1 MNAPGDTVRG
11 GHLRAAWRAL
21 RAVWHVLR
29 GLWIIRTE
37 FGRLTHAQSQL
48 IVREW
53 SRRMLAIMGVA
64 LDVQGQAPA
73 HGPVLVVANHLSWL
87 DILVMNAAH
96 PSRFVSKADAQHWPL
111 LGSLITGAG
120 TLYIERENRRDA
132 LRVVHRM
139 ADRLREGETVSVFP
153 EGTTGDGTQL
163 LPFHANLLQAAIS
176 ASAPVQPVAL
186 RYLDRERGQPHPGP
200 VFVGDDTLIASV
212 WRTLRS
218 DTVRAVVRY
227 GTPQRAGGRDRRTWA
242 EALRAEVQAELNAAR

>member
-1 MNAPGDTVRG
+1 MNPRGGQVRG

-21 RAVWHVLR
+21 RAVGHVLR

-37 FGRLTHAQSQL
+37 FGRLTPAQSQL

-53 SRRMLAIMGVA
+53 SRRMLSIMGVA
-64 LDVQGQAPA
+64 LDVQGQAPT
-73 HGPVLVVANHLSWL
+73 HGPLLQVANHQSWL
-87 DILVMNAAH
+87 DIVVMNAVH

-111 LGSLITGAG
+111 LGALITGAG

-139 ADRLREGETVSVFP
+139 ADRLREGDIVSVFP

-186 RYLDRERGQPHPGP
+186 RYLDSGTGQPHPGP

-218 DTVRAVVRY
+218 DTVRAVVRH
-227 GTPQRAGGRDRRTWA
+227 GTPQRAGDRDRRAWA
-242 EALRAEVQAELNAAR
+242 EALRAEVQAELDAAR

>member
-1 MNAPGDTVRG
+1 MNAPRGPVRG

-21 RAVWHVLR
+21 RAVGHVVR

-37 FGRLTHAQSQL
+37 FGRLTPAQSQL

-64 LDVQGQAPA
+64 LDVQGEPPA
-73 HGPVLVVANHLSWL
+73 HGPLLQVANHQSWL
-87 DILVMNAAH
+87 DIVVMNAAH

-120 TLYIERENRRDA
+120 TLYIQRENRRDA

-139 ADRLREGETVSVFP
+139 ADRLREGDIVSVFP

-186 RYLDRERGQPHPGP
+186 RYLDSGTGQSHPGP

-227 GTPQRAGGRDRRTWA
+227 GTPQRAGDRDRRAWA
-242 EALRAEVQAELNAAR
+242 EALRAEVQAELDAAV

>member
-1 MNAPGDTVRG
+1 VNAPRGPVRG

-21 RAVWHVLR
+21 RAVGHVVR

-37 FGRLTHAQSQL
+37 FGRLTPAQSQL

-64 LDVQGQAPA
+64 LDVQGEPPA
-73 HGPVLVVANHLSWL
+73 HGPLLQVANHQSWL
-87 DILVMNAAH
+87 DIVVMNAAH

-120 TLYIERENRRDA
+120 TLYIQRENRRDA

-139 ADRLREGETVSVFP
+139 ADRLREGDIVSVFP

-186 RYLDRERGQPHPGP
+186 RYLDSGTGLPHPGP

-218 DTVRAVVRY
+218 DTVRSVVRY
-227 GTPQRAGGRDRRTWA
+227 GTPQRAGDRDRRAWA
-242 EALRAEVQAELNAAR
+242 EALRAEVQAELDAAV

>member
-1 MNAPGDTVRG
+1 VNAPRGPVRG

-21 RAVWHVLR
+21 RAVGHVVR

-37 FGRLTHAQSQL
+37 FGRLTPAQSQL

-64 LDVQGQAPA
+64 LDVQGEPPA
-73 HGPVLVVANHLSWL
+73 HGPLLQVANHQSWL
-87 DILVMNAAH
+87 DIVVMNAAH

-120 TLYIERENRRDA
+120 TLYIQRENRRDA

-139 ADRLREGETVSVFP
+139 ADRLREGDIVSVFP

-186 RYLDRERGQPHPGP
+186 RYLDSGTGQSHPGP

-227 GTPQRAGGRDRRTWA
+227 GTPQRAGDRDRRAWA
-242 EALRAEVQAELNAAR
+242 EALRAEVQAELDAAV